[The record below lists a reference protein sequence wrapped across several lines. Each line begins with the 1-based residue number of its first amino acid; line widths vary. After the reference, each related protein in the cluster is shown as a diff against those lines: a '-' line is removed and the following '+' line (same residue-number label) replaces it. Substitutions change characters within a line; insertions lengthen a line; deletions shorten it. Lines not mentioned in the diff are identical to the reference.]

1 VFSCSWV
8 PRLNTGK
15 DLGSLGVLFSS
26 DISSAPFF
34 KLSLDLSG
42 HCCPIFVCLDG
53 CLNLFLCYFVAP
65 YRWEAGCA
73 LLKLFRAWTDDI

>member
-1 VFSCSWV
+1 V

-15 DLGSLGVLFSS
+15 DFGSLVVLLSS
-26 DISSAPFF
+26 DISNAPFF

-42 HCCPIFVCLDG
+42 HYCPIFVCLDG

-65 YRWEAGCA
+65 YRWEAGCT
-73 LLKLFRAWTDDI
+73 LLKFI